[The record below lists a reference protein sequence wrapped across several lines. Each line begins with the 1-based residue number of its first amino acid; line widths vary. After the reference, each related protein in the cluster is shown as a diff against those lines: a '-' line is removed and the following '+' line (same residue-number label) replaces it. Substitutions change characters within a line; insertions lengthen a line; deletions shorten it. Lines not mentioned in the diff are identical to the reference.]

1 MSAQAA
7 TAATAAVLGPFER
20 WLSLWVVA
28 CIAAGVALGQ
38 FLPGL
43 FQALGRLY
51 CRVFHDAISRP
62 VEGKYRCWKC
72 LREFELKW

>member
-1 MSAQAA
+1 MTPSLDRVQA
-7 TAATAAVLGPFER
+7 TP
-20 WLSLWVVA
+20 VVP
-28 CIAAGVALGQ
+28 G
-38 FLPGL
+38 PGL
-43 FQALGRLY
+43 LKALGRLY